1 MTKEELKVILNNHKL
16 WLGGKEEGV
25 CADLE
30 GANLEGANLSGAD
43 LEGANLSGADLDGTI
58 LPEGFKGTDQHTRF
72 YGCNQPT
79 TLYKSRA

>member
-30 GANLEGANLSGAD
+30 GANLSGAY
-43 LEGANLSGADLDGTI
+43 LKGTI

-79 TLYKSRA
+79 TLYKSRT

>member
-30 GANLEGANLSGAD
+30 GANLSGAD
-43 LEGANLSGADLDGTI
+43 LEGANLSGAYLKGTI

-79 TLYKSRA
+79 TLYKSRT

>member
-30 GANLEGANLSGAD
+30 GANLEGANLSGAY
-43 LEGANLSGADLDGTI
+43 LKGTI

-72 YGCNQPT
+72 YGCNQTT
-79 TLYKSRA
+79 TLYKSRT